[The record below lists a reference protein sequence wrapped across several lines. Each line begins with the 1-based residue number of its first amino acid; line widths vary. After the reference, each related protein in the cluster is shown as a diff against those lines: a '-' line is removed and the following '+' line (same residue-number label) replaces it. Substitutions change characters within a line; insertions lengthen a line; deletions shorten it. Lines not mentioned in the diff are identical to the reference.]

1 MFDTII
7 LLTGPVEQAA
17 LTTLLRSLN
26 PQLRV
31 RPTETL
37 DDLTALEPVLL
48 ARSRLIGFVT
58 PVIVPPDILDA
69 LGYGAYNFHPGPP
82 RYPGWAP
89 AHFALYDQAT
99 EFGATVHEMA
109 ARVDSGTIVDVAS
122 FPVPADI
129 GVRELESLAYA
140 RLARQF
146 WQLAKTLATQAGPLP
161 ACPVHW
167 SNRRNSRSAYRA
179 LCDIPLDITR
189 EELYR
194 RLRAF
199 GGDDF
204 GISPA
209 IHLHGVEFRAVIR
222 PAERATPAA

>member
-17 LTTLLRSLN
+17 LATLLYNLN
-26 PQLRV
+26 PQLSV
-31 RPTETL
+31 RPAETAA
-37 DDLTALEPVLL
+37 DLAALEPALL
-48 ARSRLIGFVT
+48 ERSRLIAFVT
-58 PVIVPPDILDA
+58 PVIVPPNILDA
-69 LGYGAYNFHPGPP
+69 IGYGAYNFHPGPP
-82 RYPGWAP
+82 QYPGWAP

-109 ARVDSGTIVDVAS
+109 ERVDSGTIVDVVS

-129 GVRELESLAYA
+129 GVRELETLAYA
-140 RLARQF
+140 RLAQQF
-146 WQLAKTLATQAGPLP
+146 WKLAKTLATQTEPLP

-167 SNRRNSRSAYRA
+167 SNRRNSRNAYRA
-179 LCDIPLDITR
+179 LCDIPLDISS
-189 EELYR
+189 EDLHR
-194 RLRAF
+194 RIRAF

-209 IHLHGVEFRAVIR
+209 IHLHGVEFRAVVR
-222 PAERATPAA
+222 